1 MECYDGYENEEKDT
15 FSVIFWHPIW
25 IRCDMLRHYLG
36 EHDVE
41 VVELRPVPRRVRAQE
56 CSSLASRGL
65 HKVGLLY
72 CRDLNHTNA
81 GASNLR

>member
-1 MECYDGYENEEKDT
+1 MEYYDGYENEEKDI

-41 VVELRPVPRRVRAQE
+41 LRLVPRRVKAQE
-56 CSSLASRGL
+56 CSSLAGRGL
-65 HKVGLLY
+65 HRYVVLPYL
-72 CRDLNHTNA
+72 
-81 GASNLR
+81 